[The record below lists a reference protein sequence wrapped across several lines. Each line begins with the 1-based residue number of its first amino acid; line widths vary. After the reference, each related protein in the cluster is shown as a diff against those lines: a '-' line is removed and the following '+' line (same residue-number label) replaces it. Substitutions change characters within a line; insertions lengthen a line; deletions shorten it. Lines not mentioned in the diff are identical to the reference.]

1 MKNKKWAGM
10 NLEVLVKTKKM
21 GIKGFG
27 NFSEEE
33 EMGRYECG
41 RFGEEEEDG
50 KVGIWK
56 SW

>member
-1 MKNKKWAGM
+1 VKNKKWAGM

-41 RFGEEEEDG
+41 RFGEDEEDG